1 MSNTKKNFQRDF
13 SNTGSKKKKKKNFG
27 ELLQSWQGFNKELK
41 KKEEDCNR
49 QVRKTGDLKRKSKS
63 NPLSF
68 GIKQKKR
75 EKIKTRLV
83 PP

>member
-1 MSNTKKNFQRDF
+1 MSNTKKKT
-13 SNTGSKKKKKKNFG
+13 SNEISATQDPKKKKKNFG